1 MENENRVKDVVMV
14 LACVSTL
21 FLAGCGHSG
30 NFTASGKVLQIGT
43 PEFGMTYVN
52 GLMTVTGSRENTESV
67 VEFNDDDGIT
77 GGPTADL
84 KSIRTIRYKTG
95 VQLNGYAV
103 DLAKKCPEAAIEY
116 VKLMPNL
123 NTPANW
129 DAKETVVKKQSGEK
143 STSDNYIEMLK
154 EKLKSI
160 AGGKSDGKA
169 VFDKDGTY
177 NNLWEDKTIEKQAAL
192 TAELLAKCDDVTE
205 IQEEGELI
213 KTTLIHFTGRLA
225 QLKAAG
231 ATESKRICLDRATIK
246 DGKVSFLR
254 YRLTDLKTGETMD
267 EVCPNCYGLETEDN

>member
-1 MENENRVKDVVMV
+1 MKDIVLVLLCVV
-14 LACVSTL
+14 TL
-21 FLAGCGHSG
+21 LIAGCGHSG

-103 DLAKKCPEAAIEY
+103 DLAKKCPDAAIEY
-116 VKLMPNL
+116 VKLMPELNL
-123 NTPANW
+123 PANW
-129 DAKETVVKKQSGEK
+129 DVKETVVKKQAGEK

-160 AGGKSDGKA
+160 AGGKDSKATINADGE
-169 VFDKDGTY
+169 Y
-177 NNLWEDKTIEKQAAL
+177 NDLWKDKTIETQAVL
-192 TAELLAKCDDVTE
+192 TSELLAKCDDTTE
-205 IQEEGELI
+205 IQEDGELI

-225 QLKAAG
+225 QLKAKG
-231 ATESKRICLDRATIK
+231 KTESKRICLDRATIK
-246 DGKVSFLR
+246 DGKVTFLR
-254 YRLTDLKTGETMD
+254 YRLTDLQTGETQD
-267 EVCPNCYGLETEDN
+267 EICPTCYEIED

>member
-1 MENENRVKDVVMV
+1 MENENRIESVCFVIV
-14 LACVSTL
+14 CVCVL

-103 DLAKKCPEAAIEY
+103 DLAKRCPDAAIEY
-116 VKLMPNL
+116 VKLMPELNL
-123 NTPANW
+123 PANW
-129 DAKETVVKKQSGEK
+129 DVKETVVKKQAGEK
-143 STSDNYIEMLK
+143 STSDNYIEYLK

-169 VFDKDGTY
+169 VFSKDGEY
-177 NNLWEDKTIEKQAAL
+177 NKLWEDKTIEKQAAL

-246 DGKVSFLR
+246 DGNVSFLR
-254 YRLTDLKTGETMD
+254 YRLTDLKTGETSD